1 MSTGDQADILNRLQ
15 QLIPQS
21 WFPVG
26 AAPLRDGLL
35 TGIANTL
42 SFIYGLLGYLRL
54 QTRIATA
61 TDGFLDLIAADFFG
75 TAIFR
80 AANQTDDSFRAQIIA
95 NILRPRGTRPAV
107 SSLLQQLTGRAPII
121 FEPRRPADTGG
132 YGQGALAYNT
142 AGGYGSLQF
151 PYQSFVTVFRP
162 VGQGIPSVAG
172 YGIPVGAYS
181 TGSLL
186 EYATSAFINGI
197 SDADLIAAIESVR
210 PAGYTIWVRISN

>member
-1 MSTGDQADILNRLQ
+1 MASGDQADILGRLQ
-15 QLIPQS
+15 QLVPQG

-35 TGIANTL
+35 TGVANTL

-61 TDGFLDLIAADFFG
+61 TDGFLDLIANDFFG
-75 TAIFR
+75 AKIFR
-80 AANQTDDSFRAQIIA
+80 QANQTDDSFRAQIIA

-107 SSLLQQLTGRAPII
+107 SDLLTQLTGRTPII
-121 FEPRRPADTGG
+121 FEPRRPADTGA
-132 YGQGALAYNT
+132 YGNGSLAYNT
-142 AGGYGSLQF
+142 AGGYGSLQY

-162 VGQGIPSVAG
+162 LGQGIPAVAG

-181 TGSLL
+181 TASQI
-186 EYATSAFINGI
+186 EYVTSAFINGI
-197 SDADLIAAIESVR
+197 SDTDLIAAIESVR
-210 PAGYTIWVRISN
+210 PVGYTI